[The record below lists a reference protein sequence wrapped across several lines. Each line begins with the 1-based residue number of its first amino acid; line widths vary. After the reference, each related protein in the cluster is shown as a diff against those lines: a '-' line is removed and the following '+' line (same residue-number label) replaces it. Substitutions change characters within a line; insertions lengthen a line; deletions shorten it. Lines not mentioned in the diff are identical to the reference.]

1 MNSIWRALLS
11 CGNCWEVNNVTEKT
25 NVPEIRFAGFTDPWE
40 QRKLGDVATI
50 VGGGTPSTNN
60 DAYWDGDIDWY
71 SPAELG
77 EQVYA
82 DRSVRRIT
90 QAGYDSCSATLLPAG
105 KTILFTSRAGIGNTA
120 ILRRSA
126 CTNQGF
132 QSLVVNDDTDVH
144 FVYSM
149 TDRIKKFAE
158 QKASGST
165 FLEISGKGLAAGE
178 FAFPSKDEQTAIGS
192 MFKQLDHLITL
203 HQRKHDKLVQLKKSM
218 LDKMF
223 PKPGETEPEIRFA
236 GFTDPWEQRKLGEL
250 GFAQS
255 GIGFPDAE
263 QGGTE
268 GTPFF
273 KVSDMNTPGNEYE
286 LVASNNYVTAEQI
299 ARMGWRPINQVP
311 AIFFAKVG
319 AAVML
324 NRKRLVNEPFL
335 LDNNTMAFSMD
346 SSLLD
351 TQFGRSL
358 FERLDLTSL
367 IQVGALP
374 SFNSSDVESIFV
386 SLPSTMNEQRQI
398 GQYLCDL
405 NTLITLHQRKLEL
418 LRNTKKSLL
427 ERMFV

>member
-1 MNSIWRALLS
+1 MAER
-11 CGNCWEVNNVTEKT
+11 T
-25 NVPEIRFAGFTDPWE
+25 NVPEIRFAGFTDPWEQRKFSEIVDVCSGRDYKHLNEGPIPVYGTGGYMTSVCEALSHNRDAVGIGRKGTIDKPYLLKAPFWTVDTLFYAIPKPDINLEFALCSFLNVDWKSKDESTGLPSLSKEAINETVLRVPNVVEQNHLGSFFTDLDSLITLHQRKHDKLVQLKKSMLDKMFPKPGETEPEIRFAGFTDPWE

-132 QSLVVNDDTDVH
+132 QSLVVNDDTDVY

-203 HQRKHDKLVQLKKSM
+203 HQRK
-218 LDKMF
+218 
-223 PKPGETEPEIRFA
+223 
-236 GFTDPWEQRKLGEL
+236 
-250 GFAQS
+250 
-255 GIGFPDAE
+255 
-263 QGGTE
+263 
-268 GTPFF
+268 
-273 KVSDMNTPGNEYE
+273 
-286 LVASNNYVTAEQI
+286 
-299 ARMGWRPINQVP
+299 
-311 AIFFAKVG
+311 
-319 AAVML
+319 
-324 NRKRLVNEPFL
+324 
-335 LDNNTMAFSMD
+335 
-346 SSLLD
+346 
-351 TQFGRSL
+351 
-358 FERLDLTSL
+358 
-367 IQVGALP
+367 
-374 SFNSSDVESIFV
+374 
-386 SLPSTMNEQRQI
+386 
-398 GQYLCDL
+398 
-405 NTLITLHQRKLEL
+405 LEL

-427 ERMFV
+427 DRMFV

>member
-1 MNSIWRALLS
+1 M
-11 CGNCWEVNNVTEKT
+11 TEKT
-25 NVPEIRFAGFTDPWE
+25 NVPEIRFAGFTDTWE

-132 QSLVVNDDTDVH
+132 QSLVVNDDTDVY

-236 GFTDPWEQRKLGEL
+236 GFTDPWEQRKLGEVALVTMGQSPNGACYTDNPNDAVLVQGNADLKDGWVSPRVWTTEVTKTAKAGDLIMSVRAPVGAMGKTAYDVVL
-250 GFAQS
+250 GRDVA
-255 GIGFPDAE
+255 GIAGNEFLFQALSKKEAE
-263 QGGTE
+263 GYWST
-268 GTPFF
+268 
-273 KVSDMNTPGNEYE
+273 VSAGSTFDSINGDELRNTPVNCPRSE
-286 LVASNNYVTAEQI
+286 LECETIGDCLS
-299 ARMGWRPINQVP
+299 
-311 AIFFAKVG
+311 KV
-319 AAVML
+319 
-324 NRKRLVNEPFL
+324 
-335 LDNNTMAFSMD
+335 D
-346 SSLLD
+346 S
-351 TQFGRSL
+351 
-358 FERLDLTSL
+358 
-367 IQVGALP
+367 
-374 SFNSSDVESIFV
+374 
-386 SLPSTMNEQRQI
+386 
-398 GQYLCDL
+398 
-405 NTLITLHQRKLEL
+405 LITLHQREP
-418 LRNTKKSLL
+418 RFADTG
-427 ERMFV
+427 

>member
-1 MNSIWRALLS
+1 M
-11 CGNCWEVNNVTEKT
+11 
-25 NVPEIRFAGFTDPWE
+25 
-40 QRKLGDVATI
+40 GDVATI

-132 QSLVVNDDTDVH
+132 QSLVVNDDTDVY

-192 MFKQLDHLITL
+192 MFNQLDSLITL
-203 HQRKHDKLVQLKKSM
+203 HQRKCQCRSLCGYLS
-218 LDKMF
+218 
-223 PKPGETEPEIRFA
+223 
-236 GFTDPWEQRKLGEL
+236 WEQRKLGEF
-250 GFAQS
+250 GSVAMCKRIYKEQTS
-255 GIGFPDAE
+255 E
-263 QGGTE
+263 QGDV
-268 GTPFF
+268 PFF
-273 KVSDMNTPGNEYE
+273 KIGTFGANPDAFISNELFEDFSRTYPYPTSGTLLISAAGSIGRIVE
-286 LVASNNYVTAEQI
+286 YQGEKAYFQDSNIVWLEHDHRLNDAFLKPLYSQTEWGLEGSTIKRLYNKDLLRAEVTIPDGREQKEI
-299 ARMGWRPINQVP
+299 GQ
-311 AIFFAKVG
+311 FFAK
-319 AAVML
+319 
-324 NRKRLVNEPFL
+324 
-335 LDNNTMAFSMD
+335 LDS
-346 SSLLD
+346 
-351 TQFGRSL
+351 
-358 FERLDLTSL
+358 
-367 IQVGALP
+367 
-374 SFNSSDVESIFV
+374 
-386 SLPSTMNEQRQI
+386 
-398 GQYLCDL
+398 
-405 NTLITLHQRKLEL
+405 LITLHQ
-418 LRNTKKSLL
+418 
-427 ERMFV
+427 